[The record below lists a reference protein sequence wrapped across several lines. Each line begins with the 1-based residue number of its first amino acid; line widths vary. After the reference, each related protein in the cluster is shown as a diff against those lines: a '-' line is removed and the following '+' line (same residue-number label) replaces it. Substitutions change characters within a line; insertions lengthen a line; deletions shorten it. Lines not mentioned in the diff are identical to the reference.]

1 MNAGEFLSK
10 FAPICFYHFTD
21 TRNLDSIRASG
32 GLHCLRVLRERG
44 VEIPAA
50 GGNDWSHEAD
60 EARGLDDF
68 VHLCLRNQ
76 HPMEYVA
83 RKDGRIIASKYLRID
98 PRIVSVD
105 GIRFTEDV
113 SNKAGVPL
121 LTLAEAAERL
131 DFEVI
136 YSWTDWRKPEIQK
149 RLRQAAKYELLIPE
163 RIQLDSIL
171 NI

>member
-1 MNAGEFLSK
+1 M
-10 FAPICFYHFTD
+10 
-21 TRNLDSIRASG
+21 
-32 GLHCLRVLRERG
+32 
-44 VEIPAA
+44 
-50 GGNDWSHEAD
+50 
-60 EARGLDDF
+60 
-68 VHLCLRNQ
+68 
-76 HPMEYVA
+76 
-83 RKDGRIIASKYLRID
+83 
-98 PRIVSVD
+98 SVD